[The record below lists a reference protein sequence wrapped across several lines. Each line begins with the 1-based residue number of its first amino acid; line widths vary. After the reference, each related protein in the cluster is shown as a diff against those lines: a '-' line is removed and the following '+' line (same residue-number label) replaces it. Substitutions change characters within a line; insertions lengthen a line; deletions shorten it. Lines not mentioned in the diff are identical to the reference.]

1 MPRTRSARTCSLSR
15 SAPRTEKGCLMPND
29 VKMECVREIEAVIGR
44 ELDEGEATA
53 LYADSGLT
61 GLMQAK
67 GITLGELKSRLGA
80 EAGGLERDA
89 EVARRRAKALRK
101 VSRALYAHR
110 GLPSEACAALTA
122 AAARGEA
129 PRCPICGG
137 ELGPCGSSEGECLG
151 LAALECPKC
160 GARPRCK
167 GLPVEGADCLV
178 MVGVD
183 DMPMSAL
190 AAKSRMRTQ
199 AGATRRW
206 EKR

>member
-1 MPRTRSARTCSLSR
+1 MS
-15 SAPRTEKGCLMPND
+15 ND
-29 VKMECVREIEAVIGR
+29 VRMECVREIEAVIGR

-61 GLMQAK
+61 MLMQAK

-122 AAARGEA
+122 VAARGEE
-129 PRCPICGG
+129 PRCPVCGG
-137 ELGPCGSSEGECLG
+137 PLGPWAGG
-151 LAALECPKC
+151 LEPDCSPKELACSRC

-167 GLPVEGADCLV
+167 GRPEEGADCLV

-183 DMPMSAL
+183 GMPMSAL
-190 AAKSRMRTQ
+190 AAKSRTRTQ
-199 AGATRRW
+199 AGATRRG